1 MQNLLVLI
9 ENVIMLSCLVL
20 IGYISVKTK
29 YISKQVA
36 DGLSKIII
44 RLTFPAM
51 ILAALISPSMT
62 MKDIKA
68 SFPLYVVTIVYV
80 IVMLCVSFLIAKL
93 VRLPKNEEPAFI
105 YLMACSNVIFMGMPI
120 CTAIFG
126 QDSAFYVSVVAIGQ
140 DTVLWTV
147 GVMLLSKMST
157 TEQKAKFKI
166 NPVTIAFFIGLILRI
181 LEVPIPKIV
190 YEPIKTIGT
199 PTSYLAMIYLGMILS
214 ANNIKKVLKKWQTY
228 IYLFVKLLVFPLIAG
243 FIAYKLMSSIFTEVQ
258 KGVFMVEIATASVVA
273 LLPVF
278 KEYDQDPEYASGL
291 VFSGVILCLFTIPLV
306 LYLSQLLYK

>member
-1 MQNLLVLI
+1 MQNLFVI
-9 ENVIMLSCLVL
+9 TENVIMLFCLVL
-20 IGYISVKTK
+20 IGYIAVKSN
-29 YISKQVA
+29 YLNKQIA
-36 DGLSKIII
+36 DGLSKIIT

-51 ILAALISPSMT
+51 ILAALISPNMT

-68 SFPLYVVTIVYV
+68 SFPLYIVTIIYV
-80 IVMLCVSFLIAKL
+80 VVMLCISFLVAKL
-93 VRLPKNEEPAFI
+93 VKVPKNEKPAFI

-147 GVMLLSKMST
+147 GVLLLSKMST

-166 NPVTIAFFIGLILRI
+166 NPVTIAFFVGLLLR
-181 LEVPIPKIV
+181 LLDVPIPKIV

-214 ANNIKKVLKKWQTY
+214 ANNIKKVLNKWQTY
-228 IYLFVKLLVFPLIAG
+228 IYLVMKLLVFPLIAG
-243 FIAYKLMSSIFTEVQ
+243 FIAYKLLGSVFSEVQ

-306 LYLSQLLYK
+306 LFLSQLLYK